1 MKTET
6 LITGLVA
13 LGILVLIPIAFGFL
27 LSWLISVVGYETG
40 WGILEWLIVGLTFL
54 LLRRGI
60 KVELK
65 NADED
70 EKAFVTATIILL
82 SVAVIPFIFGYGVW
96 LILKAFGILMNWD
109 WIMLYLVGLVLLI
122 LRMG

>member
-70 EKAFVTATIILL
+70 EKAFVIATLILL
-82 SVAVIPFIFGYGVW
+82 SVVVIPFIFGYGVW

>member
-6 LITGLVA
+6 LITGLIA
-13 LGILVLIPIAFGFL
+13 LGILVSIPITFGFL

-70 EKAFVTATIILL
+70 EKAFVTATLILL
-82 SVAVIPFIFGYGVW
+82 SVTAIPFIFGYGVW
-96 LILKAFGILMNWD
+96 FILKAFGILMNWD
-109 WIMLYLVGLVLLI
+109 WIMLYLVGLVLII